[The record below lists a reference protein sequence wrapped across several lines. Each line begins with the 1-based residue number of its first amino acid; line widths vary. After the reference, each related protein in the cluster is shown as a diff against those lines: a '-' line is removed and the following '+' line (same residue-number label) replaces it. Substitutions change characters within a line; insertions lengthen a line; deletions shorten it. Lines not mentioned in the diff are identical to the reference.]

1 MRARCHKRLPAL
13 TGAANNC
20 PQNPRA
26 ITRPAL
32 FPPCGAAGSHNGS
45 AAGWQA
51 RGFWSSKS
59 DRPATGRAGK
69 FPCRTGYSGG
79 DAGTQP
85 ALATPPTSPEP
96 PRPRPA
102 LAAATGRESSREG
115 FPSLSAGL
123 SCLNHTADGTVGET
137 VGKIDWRNGGSLR
150 KNCFFGVVSCLLY
163 VALQL
168 VSFAGETVGETV

>member
-32 FPPCGAAGSHNGS
+32 FPPCGAAGPHNGS

-102 LAAATGRESSREG
+102 LAAATGARILQRRV
-115 FPSLSAGL
+115 SLPQRGPKLPKPHSGR
-123 SCLNHTADGTVGET
+123 DG
-137 VGKIDWRNGGSLR
+137 WRNGWNRQGPCIGPARWARRKTRLGSAPLPR
-150 KNCFFGVVSCLLY
+150 
-163 VALQL
+163 
-168 VSFAGETVGETV
+168 

>member
-32 FPPCGAAGSHNGS
+32 FPPCGAAGPHNGS
-45 AAGWQA
+45 AGWQA

-102 LAAATGRESSREG
+102 LAAATGARILQRRV
-115 FPSLSAGL
+115 SLPQRGPKLPKPHSGR
-123 SCLNHTADGTVGET
+123 DG
-137 VGKIDWRNGGSLR
+137 WRNGWNRQGPCIGPARWARRKTRLGSAPLPR
-150 KNCFFGVVSCLLY
+150 
-163 VALQL
+163 
-168 VSFAGETVGETV
+168 

>member
-32 FPPCGAAGSHNGS
+32 FPPCGAAGPHNGS

-115 FPSLSAGL
+115 FPSLQRGPSYL
-123 SCLNHTADGTVGET
+123 PKPHSCGRDG
-137 VGKIDWRNGGSLR
+137 WRNGWNPQVFSLGGR
-150 KNCFFGVVSCLLY
+150 RVQRGGHGGKHG
-163 VALQL
+163 
-168 VSFAGETVGETV
+168 